1 MELAIIILALI
12 GIAVLVTAYYTYFQ
26 CFRADPKR
34 RDEPYTP
41 IRGKQYEE
49 NRESMI
55 RVTKIMDS
63 APCEEISITSH
74 DGLRLFGRYY
84 HTADGAPLQILFH
97 GYRSLALR
105 DCAGSY
111 ILAKKM
117 GFNVL
122 AVDQRSH
129 GRSEGKTI
137 TFGIHERKDC
147 LTWIN
152 YAAKRFG
159 AEKPIVLSG
168 LSMGGATVLS
178 VTELALPENVC
189 CVIADCPYSSPKT
202 IIRKVCKDRGF
213 PEKLVYPFIRFGAR
227 LFGGFSV
234 EESSAEE
241 AVKSCKIP
249 ILLLHGEA
257 DRFVPCDMSR
267 SIYSNCRS
275 AVQLHT
281 FPNAGHCLAYMIDP
295 LRYEDVTVHFLW
307 DIPALRPY
315 MSQIEFVQKELRG
328 EMKY

>member
-1 MELAIIILALI
+1 MEFAIAFLAITGIVALI
-12 GIAVLVTAYYTYFQ
+12 TAYYTYFQ

-34 RDEPYTP
+34 RDEPYAP

-49 NRESMI
+49 NRESML

-63 APCEEISITSH
+63 APCEDVFITSH
-74 DGLRLFGRYY
+74 DGLKLFGRYY

-105 DCAGSY
+105 DCAGAY

-129 GRSEGKTI
+129 GKSEGRTI

-147 LTWIN
+147 LRWVN
-152 YAAKRFG
+152 YAVKRFG
-159 AEKPIVLSG
+159 PELPIVLSG

-178 VTELALPENVC
+178 VTELELPENVC
-189 CVIADCPYSSPKT
+189 CVIADCPYSSPVT
-202 IIRKVCKDRGF
+202 IIRKVCRDRGF
-213 PEKLVYPFIRFGAR
+213 PEKLVYPFIRIGAW

-234 EESSAEE
+234 AESSAED
-241 AVKSCKIP
+241 AVRNSQIP
-249 ILLLHGEA
+249 ILLIHGEA

-267 SIYSNCRS
+267 CIYANCSS
-275 AVQLHT
+275 AAQLHT
-281 FPNAGHCLAYMIDP
+281 FPDAGHCLAYMTDP
-295 LRYEDVTVHFLW
+295 LRYEDVTVRFLW

-315 MSQIEFVQKELRG
+315 MAQIEYVQKELRG